1 MKDRALPRKQK
12 KKVEIPR
19 KPLIRA
25 EPCVWAGTV
34 TRFNLG
40 RRIGAKFETFGAKVE
55 VIKHLDA
62 GVNDLLGLAA
72 ANVDVFRSDV

>member
-34 TRFNLG
+34 TGFNLG
-40 RRIGAKFETFGAKVE
+40 RRIGAKFETFGANE
-55 VIKHLDA
+55 IQSWNNLFPFLQDTHMT
-62 GVNDLLGLAA
+62 
-72 ANVDVFRSDV
+72 